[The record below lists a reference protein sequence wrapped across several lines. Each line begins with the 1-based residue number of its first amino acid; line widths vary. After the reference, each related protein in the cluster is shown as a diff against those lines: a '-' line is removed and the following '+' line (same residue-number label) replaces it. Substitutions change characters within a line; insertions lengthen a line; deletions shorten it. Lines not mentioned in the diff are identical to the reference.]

1 MRSQSCR
8 VEFKLKG
15 EKRKG
20 VDGGTS
26 VFGLKRC
33 RGDFSPKIPSIFEP
47 LLFIGSSEIALPSL
61 PRSLPFTYQPT
72 LVPSAQLLSSFTFPR
87 NSRSK
92 FSNGSLVTRRGR
104 KRSRCSKCRALDT
117 TWTPLN
123 ENLSE
128 IFVEKRCVDV
138 CMDKKKR
145 FFFE

>member
-1 MRSQSCR
+1 MEERPSSD
-8 VEFKLKG
+8 LKG
-15 EKRKG
+15 VGATFRQR
-20 VDGGTS
+20 S
-26 VFGLKRC
+26 PR
-33 RGDFSPKIPSIFEP
+33 FSNHYFLLDRPRSPPSP
-47 LLFIGSSEIALPSL
+47 L

>member
-72 LVPSAQLLSSFTFPR
+72 LIPSAQLLSSFTFPR
-87 NSRSK
+87 NSRWK

-104 KRSRCSKCRALDT
+104 KRSRCSRLMFAQSIRLEY
-117 TWTPLN
+117 

-145 FFFE
+145 FLFE